1 MEEQIQSFELQNNVI
16 DIFSM
21 LWAIKKAQP
30 DGVENP
36 VLNQEI
42 KKVIVKLE
50 TFGINVEGLK

>member
-30 DGVENP
+30 DGAENP

>member
-1 MEEQIQSFELQNNVI
+1 MDGQMQSFEIQNAVI
-16 DIFSM
+16 DTFSM

-50 TFGINVEGLK
+50 TFGINIEGLK